1 MSLQSISLN
10 YAKLVESEE
19 RNVKYSTITRNQ
31 ETITS
36 SDESSVAAKA
46 SQSKEKV
53 REIRKK
59 TTNEKISR
67 MNRIIKTNL
76 QKMLNVIVIANI
88 AAATAAISQ
97 AAFQNFVSIAASS
110 KKYRQQ
116 ER

>member
-19 RNVKYSTITRNQ
+19 RNVKYSTITRDQ
-31 ETITS
+31 GTITS
-36 SDESSVAAKA
+36 SDESSVTAKA

-59 TTNEKISR
+59 TANEKISR

-76 QKMLNVIVIANI
+76 QEMLNVIVIADI

-97 AAFQNFVSIAASS
+97 TASQSSASTFSIIEN
-110 KKYRQQ
+110 RQ